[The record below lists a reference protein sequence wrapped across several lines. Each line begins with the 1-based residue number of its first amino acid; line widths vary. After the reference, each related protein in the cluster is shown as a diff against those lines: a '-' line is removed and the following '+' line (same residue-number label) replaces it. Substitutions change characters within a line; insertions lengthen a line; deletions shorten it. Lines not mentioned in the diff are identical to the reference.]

1 MTSLTTLKRANT
13 ASRKCT
19 GIMQPIWGTRRVI
32 LAFFAAL
39 SFSRFDGEANIEL
52 IKFRNPPDE
61 NGIQKP
67 FANTPGIRHIAFV
80 VEDIEA
86 VLAKLRKNGAEIF
99 NGVQQYEDSYKL
111 CYLCGPEGL
120 F

>member
-1 MTSLTTLKRANT
+1 MPTQCAADTWVR
-13 ASRKCT
+13 
-19 GIMQPIWGTRRVI
+19 
-32 LAFFAAL
+32 AAL
-39 SFSRFDGEANIEL
+39 FWLFSRLWAFHRFDGKANIEL

-67 FANTPGIRHIAFV
+67 FANTLGIRHIAFV

-86 VLAKLRKNGAEIF
+86 VLAKLRKNCAEIF

-111 CYLCGPEGL
+111 CYLCGPEGIIL
-120 F
+120 ELAEQSK